1 MYNYTNFSNASN
13 FDIRQPSQKLQNAGV
28 QNGTLGGPLTD
39 RPVMGTN
46 GINKGFAS
54 ETNVSVKAT
63 VRTRTRDQ
71 QYINQH
77 QLAFIYTKKHDQPIL
92 LSIQQMNLLLA
103 GGDPMH
109 EISNRKLFGDNLHT
123 WSKEKIQQHFKL
135 FGAVVNRDV
144 DTNVEYP
151 KERFSRA
158 FTVCIRGDCHIL
170 DYWSNNNNRLK
181 KYDSCYLILKKIWIS
196 STTSFQTSLAAR
208 HHNTGKTALNM
219 PIEGRYCWQIVPFST
234 RDRSLMPE
242 QYSSTIYL
250 NRIKTKTKDKT
261 KEVKPGTLN
270 AFPKEIIGTYWRV
283 GYTHEYASIGGPAM
297 FSKRSELSVSR
308 DISYLHDNG
317 NVKPMQFYLYLDD
330 DSKLI

>member
-13 FDIRQPSQKLQNAGV
+13 FDIREPAQKLQNAGV

-54 ETNVSVKAT
+54 ETNVSIKAT

-77 QLAFIYTKKHDQPIL
+77 QLAFIYTKKHDNPIL
-92 LSIQQMNLLLA
+92 LSIQQINLLLA
-103 GGDPMH
+103 GGDPDN
-109 EISNRKLFGDNLHT
+109 EINNRKNFGDHLQT
-123 WSKEKIQQHFKL
+123 WSKEKIQKHFKL

-144 DTNVEYP
+144 DTNIEYP

-158 FTVCIRGDCHIL
+158 FTVCVRGDCHIL
-170 DYWSNNNNRLK
+170 DYWSTNNNRLK
-181 KYDSCYLILKKIWIS
+181 KYDSCYLILKKVWIGQN
-196 STTSFQTSLAAR
+196 TSYQTNLSAR

-234 RDRSLMPE
+234 RDRSLTPE
-242 QYSSTIYL
+242 EYTSTIYRTTG
-250 NRIKTKTKDKT
+250 NRSKP
-261 KEVKPGTLN
+261 VKPGTPN
-270 AFPKEIIGTYWRV
+270 AVPSEIIGTYWRV
-283 GYTHEYASIGGPAM
+283 GYTHEYASIGGPSM
-297 FSKRSELSVSR
+297 FSKRNEFSVSR
-308 DISYLHDNG
+308 DISYLNDNG
-317 NVKPMQFYLYLDD
+317 AVRPMQFYLYLDD
-330 DSKLI
+330 DSKMV